1 MEEVAVLDKRRAL
14 DLNTLRGAAVSLR
27 LELLVSRDRAVYAH
41 KSSTLNEF
49 KAEINVYGNNN
60 DMATVSSLLSD
71 AGIYL
76 QEPEQLAPAA
86 NYRNPHV
93 LSWEDEDVTPRFQR
107 ALPSVEA
114 SFENAVERI
123 LCEPKE
129 ASSHPC
135 FLQDSKI
142 SSVLCR

>member
-1 MEEVAVLDKRRAL
+1 MEEVAVLDVRHGL
-14 DLNTLRGAAVSLR
+14 VLNTLRAASVSLR
-27 LELLVSRDRAVYAH
+27 LELLVSGDLAVYPH
-41 KSSTLNEF
+41 NGSTRNEF
-49 KAEINVYGNNN
+49 KAEINVYGNSN
-60 DMATVSSLLSD
+60 DMAIVASLLSD

-93 LSWEDEDVTPRFQR
+93 LLWDNQDVTPRFQR
-107 ALPSVEA
+107 ALLSLEA

-123 LCEPKE
+123 LDEPKE
-129 ASSHPC
+129 ASSHTC
-135 FLQDSKI
+135 FLQDSRI